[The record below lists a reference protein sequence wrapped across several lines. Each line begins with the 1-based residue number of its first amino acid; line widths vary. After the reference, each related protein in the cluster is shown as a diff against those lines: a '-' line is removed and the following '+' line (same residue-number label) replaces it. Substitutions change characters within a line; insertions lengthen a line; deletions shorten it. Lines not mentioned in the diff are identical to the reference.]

1 MNGKNWIAVGAA
13 SALGLG
19 VMAGGAA
26 SVANAMPLIE
36 NATGLS
42 VPGIGTVNDDV
53 ERIELDFRVD
63 SDSISSP
70 ASTSS
75 PATPSP
81 ASPVSADSPVTP
93 QTPASPLS
101 PASVDTP
108 PTPASPASVDTPDDN
123 SGDDNSGDDNSGDD
137 NVNG

>member
-1 MNGKNWIAVGAA
+1 MDSKNWIAIGAA
-13 SALGLG
+13 SVLGLG
-19 VMAGGAA
+19 VAAGGAA
-26 SVANAMPLIE
+26 SIANAIPLIE

-42 VPGIGTVNDDV
+42 VPGIGTVTDGDD
-53 ERIELDFRVD
+53 RIELDFRVD

-70 ASTSS
+70 TSTSS

-108 PTPASPASVDTPDDN
+108 ASPASVDDLDDDN
-123 SGDDNSGDDNSGDD
+123 SDDDINDDNSDDTT
-137 NVNG
+137 NG